1 MYKKTKIMTRVE
13 RVDSLLKLVKEP
25 TCESKPM
32 PHDRWAYVGQEME

>member
-13 RVDSLLKLVKEP
+13 RVDLTSRWP